1 MPALGYSEN
10 ITSRHSDK
18 ALGQNLDL
26 HVNTTVPLPDE
37 VGTGLV
43 KSVWCSYSFSRHC
56 LQ

>member
-1 MPALGYSEN
+1 MPTLGYSEN